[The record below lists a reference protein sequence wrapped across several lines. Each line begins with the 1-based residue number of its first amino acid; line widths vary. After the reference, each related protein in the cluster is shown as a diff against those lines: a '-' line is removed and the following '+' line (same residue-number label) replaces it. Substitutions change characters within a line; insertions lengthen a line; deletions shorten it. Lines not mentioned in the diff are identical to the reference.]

1 MTVRPQEENTNKL
14 LQPVVEETSG
24 DLEGDNGSSQGKEL
38 GGGEAETREQLEKK
52 YQDVKDKVEEYLD
65 DENGK
70 GCRQPPIVKT
80 PPQRTKDELERHQ
93 AIHTPYASWCKHCL
107 AARAVR
113 SQHPSRGRRAIVV
126 PDIDTGVGPTK
137 VSMDYM
143 YLHERSGKYK
153 EDAYN
158 PTHMI
163 MIEHTHGRCWAYRV
177 PNKGIMDDAHW
188 LPERM
193 SQGLGNVGMKH
204 TKIQLKFDQEPA
216 IVSVQWVIQELRP
229 NVILTNSPVGEPE
242 CNGRVKNT
250 IRRVQE
256 KAGALRHHQ
265 ENHSR
270 QNSIVD
276 RKPHL
281 YSIRYHQ
288 QHQLCEDV
296 KRRS

>member
-153 EDAYN
+153 EAAPDRTRYEWRRD
-158 PTHMI
+158 PT
-163 MIEHTHGRCWAYRV
+163 
-177 PNKGIMDDAHW
+177 PNQKEDGQI
-188 LPERM
+188 
-193 SQGLGNVGMKH
+193 
-204 TKIQLKFDQEPA
+204 
-216 IVSVQWVIQELRP
+216 
-229 NVILTNSPVGEPE
+229 
-242 CNGRVKNT
+242 
-250 IRRVQE
+250 
-256 KAGALRHHQ
+256 AGAA
-265 ENHSR
+265 SR
-270 QNSIVD
+270 PSAQGTSGAAT
-276 RKPHL
+276 
-281 YSIRYHQ
+281 Q
-288 QHQLCEDV
+288 MV
-296 KRRS
+296 KWQ